1 MENNTVDRGW
11 NAMQQM
17 LDREMPVK
25 KRRRAVWW
33 WLSLLLLP
41 LAILAGWWLQQPE
54 GQNVPRE
61 ETPVTNWN
69 DTHKMA
75 REAAPATPEIAPS
88 VASSSLITTAKVK
101 DQPKKYTQ
109 KRTTAAGQPSP
120 QENIQLLENQP
131 PIAGIA
137 DPVTPAPIQ
146 IVMISVEPQLVGSLT
161 PRSEV
166 QPQILPTGISV
177 QKGNPDFKPFW
188 TIGATSMASTE
199 QFTTINGFSTGVTAD
214 WAIARKWGLRAGLL
228 YNIHTPEKNHRP
240 VVAVNSDIYTD
251 NLEGE
256 ITARNVATGAEVT
269 SVPGTNTLADSLN
282 GQVYIPVSRLQRVEL
297 PVMIYWQAAKP
308 LKVFGG
314 FSFVRTLNT
323 KADRLNYSGE
333 YQLTLNDQIAEDEI
347 SNISDETYKSWNV
360 NAMLG
365 LGLRVS
371 PVFELGM
378 QGTLPFRRFT
388 NMDLLSKNGTLTN
401 NGIRIKSQRTPLFAL
416 YGTIYF

>member
-25 KRRRAVWW
+25 KRRRAAWW

-41 LAILAGWWLQQPE
+41 LAILAGWWHQQQPK
-54 GQNVPRE
+54 GQNAPRE
-61 ETPVTNWN
+61 EMPVTNWN

-75 REAAPATPEIAPS
+75 RETAPSTPEIVLS
-88 VASSSLITTAKVK
+88 MTSYSSIKTTTVEE
-101 DQPKKYTQ
+101 QPEEYTQ
-109 KRTTAAGQPSP
+109 KPSTPTGQPST
-120 QENIQLLENQP
+120 QAKVQLLETQSP
-131 PIAGIA
+131 LAGIT
-137 DPVTPAPIQ
+137 DPATPAPIQ
-146 IVMISVEPQLVGSLT
+146 IGMIPVAPQLVGSLT
-161 PRSEV
+161 PKSEI
-166 QPQILPTGISV
+166 QPQPIPTAISI
-177 QKGNPDFKPFW
+177 QKGKPDFKSFW
-188 TIGATSMASTE
+188 TIGATSIASTE
-199 QFTTINGFSTGVTAD
+199 RFTTINGFSTGVTAD
-214 WAIARKWGLRAGLL
+214 WAIARKWGLRAGLM

-256 ITARNVATGAEVT
+256 IIARNVATGAEVT

-282 GQVYIPVSRLQRVEL
+282 GQVYIPVSRIQRVEL
-297 PVMIYWQAAKP
+297 PIMVYWQASRP

-314 FSFVRTLNT
+314 LSFVRTLNT

-347 SNISDETYKSWNV
+347 SNISDEAYKSWNV

-371 PVFELGM
+371 SVFELGM
-378 QGTLPFRRFT
+378 QGTLPFQRFT

-401 NGIRIKSQRTPLFAL
+401 NGVRIKS
-416 YGTIYF
+416 